1 MGTGELNRVL
11 KKAFERELP
20 KGRSGR
26 ELRIRYAV
34 QVAAEPPLVRL
45 FADRAEALH
54 FSFERFLQNR
64 IREHWK
70 LDGVPMKFIVKPGDE
85 KNRDGRKTS

>member
-1 MGTGELNRVL
+1 
-11 KKAFERELP
+11 
-20 KGRSGR
+20 
-26 ELRIRYAV
+26 
-34 QVAAEPPLVRL
+34 VRL